1 MAMAE
6 IRRSCRAAGD
16 LRRRRRQTLRCGCGV
31 PDFIFLGNLCVG
43 HCQKVDLYQA
53 HYQCRFC
60 SSHTMKKWLGVQHT
74 APNNVNVC
82 SSDKRRKDHIA
93 LSRPKLRAGLLACPF
108 RRGSPP
114 SPCPPARPRLA
125 VACLCR
131 RGSQARHKKHL
142 PPAAAAAGR
151 RRPWTSTT
159 TTTTTTA
166 TRWRRCP

>member
-1 MAMAE
+1 MHPYDIHIKIE
-6 IRRSCRAAGD
+6 YEYRYPY
-16 LRRRRRQTLRCGCGV
+16 LH
-31 PDFIFLGNLCVG
+31 LGNLCEG
-43 HCQKVDLYQA
+43 
-53 HYQCRFC
+53 HYQRVNLYRTHYQYRFC
-60 SSHTMKKWLGVQHT
+60 SSHTAKEWLGVQHT
-74 APNNVNVC
+74 APNRVKVC
-82 SSDKRRKDHIA
+82 SSDKRRKYHIA

-159 TTTTTTA
+159 TTTA